1 MRLPEVDREELVGRS
16 QQIFDEIV
24 ASRGFVRGPF
34 AALMHSPEV
43 AGRAANLGAYL
54 RFETSLDPKTL
65 QIVTLAVAREWDCQY
80 EWTAHEPQA
89 REALVPEDVITAIKE
104 RRAPEGLSEDEALLV
119 RYVHELLR
127 DHRVAPETF
136 DRIQSK
142 FSSLELTDLT
152 TTIGY
157 YSMLACALIAYEVQP
172 AEGVV
177 PLLPL

>member
-1 MRLPEVDREELVGRS
+1 MRLPEVGREDLSVRG
-16 QQIFDEIV
+16 QQIYDEIF
-24 ASRGFVRGPF
+24 ASRGAVRGPF
-34 AALMHSPEV
+34 AALMHSPEI
-43 AGRAANLGAYL
+43 AGRTAHLGAYL
-54 RFETSLDPKTL
+54 RFDTSLDPTTL

-89 REALVPEDVITAIKE
+89 REALVREDVITAIKE
-104 RRAPEGLSEDEALLV
+104 RRAPEGLTEDEALLV

-127 DHRVAPETF
+127 SHSISSETF
-136 DRIQSK
+136 DRIQSR
-142 FSSLELTDLT
+142 FSPLELTDLT

-177 PLLPL
+177 PLLPI

>member
-1 MRLPEVDREELVGRS
+1 MRLTEVAREDLHGRS
-16 QQIFDEIV
+16 QQIYDEIV
-24 ASRGFVRGPF
+24 ASRGVVRGPF

-43 AGRAANLGAYL
+43 AGRAASLGAYL
-54 RFETSLDPKTL
+54 RFETSLDPITL

-89 REALVPEDVITAIKE
+89 REALVPEDTITAIKE
-104 RRAPEGLSEDEALLV
+104 HRAPDGLSEDEALLV
-119 RYVHELLR
+119 RYVQELLR
-127 DHRVAPETF
+127 DHRVTPETF
-136 DRIQSK
+136 NRIQSR

-157 YSMLACALIAYEVQP
+157 YSMLACVLIAYEVQP